1 MRGKI
6 LAFLAGSIFLAGP
19 VLAQEGAPQGRS
31 PDAPPA
37 ARPSGDAQRSN
48 VTLPEDPRGT
58 NGFGL
63 LYSYGEELHHG
74 DLYQGMN
81 GAYSGGYALPRN

>member
-6 LAFLAGSIFLAGP
+6 LVILAGSIFWASP
-19 VLAQEGAPQGRS
+19 VLAQEATPPGRPAAAP
-31 PDAPPA
+31 AA
-37 ARPSGDAQRSN
+37 ARPSGNAQRSN

-63 LYSYGEELHHG
+63 LYSYSEDLHHG

-81 GAYSGGYALPRN
+81 GAYDGGYAYPRN